1 MEYRIKINE
10 RTSVGVE
17 TSKGRTCIKVY
28 DCANGITVLSDIET
42 DEYFTSDFKYNEYY
56 IVAYSK
62 GCMANQI
69 PLSIDGAYSI
79 KDKRKLELSP
89 KLKELLENMLVTK
102 RCFGLDHVLE
112 AISEDYLQLLDLED
126 TSELPDYLSAEN
138 LLFSNIRCAR
148 YILQCYP
155 ELTPYSR
162 LQGPISFAQYKQ
174 IERELGTSSFSFHIM
189 PQDLLKM
196 PGLTGEV

>member
-1 MEYRIKINE
+1 MKKRIKINE
-10 RTSVGVE
+10 RTSVGIDVC
-17 TSKGRTCIKVY
+17 KGRTCIKVY
-28 DCANGITVLSDIET
+28 DCVKGITVLSDIET

-79 KDKRKLELSP
+79 KEKRKLELSP

-102 RCFGLDHVLE
+102 RCFGLEHVLE
-112 AISEDYLQLLDLED
+112 AISVAYLHLIDLED
-126 TSELPDYLSAEN
+126 TDELPNYLCAEN
-138 LLFSNIRCAR
+138 VNITNHECAE

-155 ELTPYSR
+155 ELKPYAN
-162 LQGPISFAQYKQ
+162 LQAPVYVAQYKE
-174 IERELGTSSFSFHIM
+174 IEKKLERTNFFFLSM
-189 PQDLLKM
+189 PQELLSL
-196 PGLTGEV
+196 PGITG

>member
-1 MEYRIKINE
+1 MENRIKINE
-10 RTSVGVE
+10 RTSVGIE
-17 TSKGRTCIKVY
+17 TSKDRTCIKVY
-28 DCANGITVLSDIET
+28 DMVNGITVLSDIET
-42 DEYFTSDFKYNEYY
+42 DEYFTSEFKYNEYY

-102 RCFGLDHVLE
+102 RCFGLEHVLE
-112 AISEDYLQLLDLED
+112 AINVAYLHLIDLED
-126 TSELPDYLSAEN
+126 TDLLPNYLCAEN
-138 LLFSNIRCAR
+138 VNVSNRECEE

-155 ELTPYSR
+155 KLKPYTKLEAPLSVVKYR
-162 LQGPISFAQYKQ
+162 E
-174 IERELGTSSFSFHIM
+174 IEKKLRRTRFYFLSM
-189 PQDLLKM
+189 PQELLDL
-196 PGLTGEV
+196 PDVTG